1 MPDPTILLIEDNEQN
16 AYLARFLLQQA
27 GCAVVTVKTGQE
39 GLEKARSAMPDL
51 ILLDIQLP
59 DIDGYQ
65 IAQRLREDPA
75 VRHIPIVA
83 LTSFAMPGE
92 KKRALELGCRGYIE
106 KPIEAGKF
114 AQQVKAF
121 LPSAGD
127 AR

>member
-1 MPDPTILLIEDNEQN
+1 MPGPTILLIEDNEQN
-16 AYLARFLLQQA
+16 AYLARFLFQQA
-27 GCAVVTVKTGQE
+27 GCAVATARTGQE
-39 GLEKARSAMPDL
+39 GLEKVRSAIPDL

-59 DIDGYQ
+59 DTDGYQ
-65 IAQRLREDPA
+65 IAQRLREDPV

-121 LPSAGD
+121 L
-127 AR
+127 